1 MPTLTETLQ
10 LQSEHLTKL
19 KGLLDQELHLISSR
33 DAEAL
38 ISLVK
43 EKEILLDQIQETDL
57 QINAEYS
64 ALGENIPEAIK
75 SLIQDIKSLVED
87 CKHKT
92 AVSQKAVEQGQ
103 LRLEHLRTLLI
114 ESRTKES
121 MTYDKSGRA
130 SGMSKGKGI
139 SA

>member
-1 MPTLTETLQ
+1 MPTLTDTLQ
-10 LQSEHLTKL
+10 AQSEYLAKL
-19 KGLLDQELHLISSR
+19 KLLLDQELRLISSR

-43 EKEILLDQIQETDL
+43 EKEILLDLIQETDT
-57 QINAEYS
+57 QINLEYT
-64 ALGENIPEAIK
+64 ALGDTVPESIK
-75 SLIQDIKSLVED
+75 SLIAQVKSLVEE
-87 CKHKT
+87 CKYKT